1 MLLTVT
7 ELRKSYGP
15 TRALDAVSVDFQGGS
30 VHTVL
35 GENGSGKSTLIKSLS
50 GVTVPDGGTIAI
62 DGTPIRRFSPRA
74 AQGHGVQ
81 TCFQE
86 ILVAPN
92 RSLLENVFL
101 GYHDV
106 LRHRHPRAELERR
119 ARDLFA
125 ELGAPDTDVHA
136 EAGTVPLFIQQLT
149 VIARALVREP
159 RILILDEPTAA
170 LGLLERNHLFDI
182 VRRLRAGGTLVIFV
196 SHRMDEV
203 MEISDRVT
211 VLRSGR
217 VVGHVERDRL
227 APTLLLQMMAPEG
240 V

>member
-7 ELRKSYGP
+7 DLRKSYGP
-15 TRALDAVSVDFQGGS
+15 TRALDAVSVTFHGGS

-50 GVTVPDGGTIAI
+50 GVIVPDGGTIAI
-62 DGTPIRRFSPRA
+62 DDALIRRFSPRT
-74 AQGHGVQ
+74 AQHHGIQ

-101 GYHDV
+101 GYHGY

-125 ELGAPDTDVHA
+125 ELGVPGTDIEA
-136 EAGTVPLFIQQLT
+136 EAGTVPLYIQQLT
-149 VIARALVREP
+149 VIARALIREP

-182 VRRLRAGGTLVIFV
+182 VRRLRAAGTLVIFV

-211 VLRSGR
+211 VLRSGK
-217 VVGHVERDRL
+217 VVDHVERAGL
-227 APTLLLQMMAPEG
+227 SPALLLQLMAPEG

>member
-1 MLLTVT
+1 MQLRVS

-15 TRALDAVSVDFQGGS
+15 TRALDAASVTFQGGS

-35 GENGSGKSTLIKSLS
+35 GENGSGKSTLIKALS
-50 GVTVPDGGTIAI
+50 GVVVPDAGTIAI
-62 DGTPIRRFSPRA
+62 DDTPMRRFSPRA
-74 AQGHGVQ
+74 AQAMGVQ

-92 RSLLENVFL
+92 RSLVENVFL
-101 GYHDV
+101 GFHGP
-106 LRHRHPRAELERR
+106 LRHRLPRDAQERR
-119 ARDLFA
+119 AREWYA
-125 ELGAPDTDVHA
+125 ELGLPDTDVRA
-136 EAGTVPLFIQQLT
+136 EAGTQPLFVQQIT
-149 VIARALVREP
+149 VIARALVRSP

-170 LGLLERNHLFDI
+170 LGLSESDHLFQI
-182 VRRLRAGGTLVIFV
+182 VRRMRAAGVLVIYV

-217 VVGHVERDRL
+217 VVDHVERDRL
-227 APTLLLQMMAPEG
+227 SPTLLLQLMAPEG